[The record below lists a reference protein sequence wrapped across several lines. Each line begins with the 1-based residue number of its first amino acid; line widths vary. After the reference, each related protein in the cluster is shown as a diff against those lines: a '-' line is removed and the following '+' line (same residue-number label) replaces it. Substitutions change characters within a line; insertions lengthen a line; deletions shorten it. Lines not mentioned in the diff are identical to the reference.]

1 MRLVQFRAEDDAAR
15 VAVVDDHGGGLQVLR
30 EGATTYGL
38 AKSAASRGRPLAD
51 MVAEWSSDERADYDR
66 IIADGRLLP
75 PIHHGDPARWFV
87 TGTGLTHLKGV
98 SDRNAMNA
106 EGTAGEERL
115 TDAMKMYRWGLEGGK
130 PPAGRIGVQPEW
142 FYKGDG
148 SCVVAPEQAFM
159 MPDFALG
166 GGEEPELV
174 GLYVIGEDG
183 APYRVGFALGN
194 EFSDHAMEQ
203 RSHLYL
209 PHSKL
214 RPCSFGP
221 ELLLGDPPA
230 QVAGTSRILRDGEI
244 AWEGAFATGEE
255 NMSHAIANLEHH
267 HFKYRMFR
275 RPGDLHTH
283 FFGAATLSFSSGFRT
298 EPGDVFEIEAPPFGR
313 PLRNRL
319 EVAPPPSTP
328 VRVL

>member
-1 MRLVQFRAEDDAAR
+1 MRLVQFRAEDDMAR
-15 VAVVDDHGGGLQVLR
+15 VAVVDGQGGALQILR

-38 AKSAASRGRPLAD
+38 AKSAASQGRKLAEV
-51 MVAEWSSDERADYDR
+51 VAEWSSEETADYDR
-66 IIADGRLLP
+66 IVADGRLLP

-98 SDRNAMNA
+98 SDRNAMH
-106 EGTAGEERL
+106 GEEADGDKRL
-115 TDAMKMYRWGLEGGK
+115 SDAMEMYRWGLEGGK
-130 PPAGRIGVQPEW
+130 PPPGQAGVQSEW
-142 FYKGDG
+142 FFKGDG

-183 APYRVGFALGN
+183 VPYRVGFTLGN
-194 EFSDHAMEQ
+194 EFSDHALEQ
-203 RSHLYL
+203 RNTLYL

-230 QVAGTSRILRDGEI
+230 QVAGTTRILRDGKVV
-244 AWEGAFATGEE
+244 WEGEFATGEE
-255 NMSHAIANLEHH
+255 NMSHSVANLEHH

-283 FFGAATLSFSSGFRT
+283 FFGAAMLSFTTGFRT

-319 EVAPPPSTP
+319 EVASPPSTP